1 MILKILKKLRRAIH
15 MEGKSA
21 NINNSNFTGNLIQGN
36 VLGDI
41 KSSFNIDTCEQQQS
55 ILRAAAEIQQLL
67 QQLEKSYPT
76 STTHEKLAFAA
87 EAIRHIDSNSKL
99 HQRVLSALKAGGVQ
113 ALGQALNHPAASF
126 LIGALEDWQ
135 NSK

>member
-1 MILKILKKLRRAIH
+1 MEDNSIKI
-15 MEGKSA
+15 GA
-21 NINNSNFTGNLIQGN
+21 NIGSPIVTGHVQGN
-36 VLGDI
+36 VSGNI
-41 KSSFNIDTCEQQQS
+41 KNSFNVYTDEQQKS
-55 ILRAAAEIQQLL
+55 FVRAAAEIQQLL

-87 EAIRHIDSNSKL
+87 EAIRHIDSNPKL